1 MCNGSKGNDKF
12 NNSRMAKV
20 IIRTTRKV
28 MPALLPPGAIDDIAK
43 VCGCG
48 RKTVY
53 NALRKGMKGPVSNR
67 VKAYCLEKDG
77 TEVENNNE

>member
-1 MCNGSKGNDKF
+1 MFVAIILVILHHITRMCNGSKGNDKF

-43 VCGCG
+43 
-48 RKTVY
+48 R
-53 NALRKGMKGPVSNR
+53 LRAVAGKRFTTP
-67 VKAYCLEKDG
+67 
-77 TEVENNNE
+77 